1 MSRVGRKA
9 LGRAWRQMGEDMWL
23 QAVAVSTLT
32 VALAIMGAYLTLC
45 LNLGNA
51 ASRLL
56 TGPTL
61 LVVLSPSAGAERGQE
76 LALELSRLSGVASTR
91 FVNKDQALVR
101 FRRQLGPQA
110 QLLDDLEVNPLPDGV
125 ELVLQPGAVAGPQ
138 LAARIKNLAGVA
150 EVVSGRPWLKRLER
164 ALAAGGDLA
173 VALGILLFLGVVL
186 VASNTVRLA
195 VHVRRR
201 QLELM
206 VLVGASSS
214 YMRLPY
220 LVEAVLQGI
229 MAAALASGLLWTL
242 FNLLAA
248 PAALPLGL
256 RLGEV
261 LSFPGLLPVALAALA
276 VLAGVLGGFLGV
288 GRTLRPREMV

>member
-1 MSRVGRKA
+1 MSRVGRRP
-9 LGRAWRQMGEDMWL
+9 LSRAWRQMGEDMWL

-45 LNLGNA
+45 LNLDTA

-61 LVVLSPSAGAERGQE
+61 LVVLSPTAGAERGRE
-76 LALELSRLSGVASTR
+76 LALEMSKLPGVASTR
-91 FVNKDQALVR
+91 YVGKEEALVR
-101 FRRQLGPQA
+101 FKRQLGPQA
-110 QLLDDLEVNPLPDGV
+110 SLLDDLEVNPLPDGV
-125 ELVLQPGAVAGPQ
+125 ELVLMPGVT
-138 LAARIKNLAGVA
+138 ARPELSAHIKEQVGVS

-201 QLELM
+201 ELELM
-206 VLVGASSS
+206 ALVGASPS

-220 LVEAVLQGI
+220 LVEAVLQGL
-229 MAAALASGLLWTL
+229 MAAILASLLLWGL

-256 RLGEV
+256 RLVE
-261 LSFPGLLPVALAALA
+261 LLAFPPFLPLALAGLA

-288 GRTLRPREMV
+288 GRSLRPREMV

>member
-1 MSRVGRKA
+1 MRAVGRGP
-9 LGRAWRQMGEDMWL
+9 LGRAWRQMSEDLWL
-23 QAVAVSTLT
+23 QAVAVSTLA

-45 LNLGNA
+45 LNLGQSV
-51 ASRLL
+51 SRLL

-61 LVVLSPSAGAERGQE
+61 LVVLSPSADAQRGRE
-76 LALELSRLSGVASTR
+76 LAVELRGLPGVASAR
-91 FVNKDQALVR
+91 YVDRDEALVR

-110 QLLDDLEVNPLPDGV
+110 QLLDDLEVNPLPNGV
-125 ELVLQPGAVAGPQ
+125 ELVLAPGASAGPH
-138 LAARIKNLAGVA
+138 LAAAIKERAGVA

-173 VALGILLFLGVVL
+173 VALGVLLFLGVVL

-206 VLVGASSS
+206 ALVGAGPA

-220 LVEAVLQGI
+220 LVEAVLQGL
-229 MAAALASGLLWTL
+229 MAACLASLLLWSL
-242 FNLLAA
+242 FGLLAA

-256 RLGEV
+256 RLSEV
-261 LSFPGLLPVALAALA
+261 LAFPLLLPGALATLA
-276 VLAGVLGGFLGV
+276 VAAGLLGGFLGV
-288 GRTLRPREMV
+288 GRSLRPRDML